1 MSGQA
6 LVESGSMSLAEVQ
19 RELQAAILAEEPL
32 IPPFLAGD
40 GAKGLAV
47 YRNAYRL
54 RLIEALAADY
64 PKLQLWLGEE
74 AFARLALAYFAAF
87 PSRERSLRW
96 VGKHLPEFLAR
107 FDPWRAQPEL
117 SEMALF
123 ERTLGLAFDCAD
135 ADLLTPQTL
144 AQIPTPHW
152 PELRFKLHPS
162 AYLLTLAY
170 PVPQIWQAL
179 EAKVKPTDC
188 SQLKEPISWLIWR
201 RELRVFFRSL
211 AAPERF
217 ALEAI
222 RAGKALA
229 EVCEGLLIQWEQIG
243 DVARYVAELL
253 KQWLKEGLLVP
264 PYR

>member
-1 MSGQA
+1 
-6 LVESGSMSLAEVQ
+6 MSLAEVQ
-19 RELQAAILAEEPL
+19 RDLKAAILEEEPL

-74 AFARLALAYFAAF
+74 AFTRLALAYFAAF

-96 VGKHLPEFLAR
+96 VGKRLPEFLAR

-117 SEMALF
+117 AEMALF
-123 ERTLGLAFDCAD
+123 EWTLGLAFDCAD
-135 ADLLTPQTL
+135 ADPLTPQTL
-144 AQIPTPHW
+144 AQIPTAHW
-152 PELRFKLHPS
+152 PGLRFKLHPS
-162 AYLLTLAY
+162 AHLLALAY
-170 PVPQIWQAL
+170 PVPQIWKAL
-179 EAKVKPTDC
+179 EEAKVPPPDC
-188 SQLKEPISWLIWR
+188 SRQEPISWLIWR
-201 RELRVFFRSL
+201 KGLRVFFRSL

-222 RAGKALA
+222 SAGEALA
-229 EVCEGLLIQWEQIG
+229 EVCEGLLQWQQIG
-243 DVARYVAELL
+243 DVARYAAELL
-253 KQWLKEGLLVP
+253 KQWLKEGLLVAIDGS